1 MLNSKPL
8 ANHKQLVN
16 NTIYMKRNS
25 ITSLLVFAALLLAG
39 GLNAETVITV
49 KPGKNALQ
57 NALKRAS
64 TINDD
69 VIIELSAGTYRTD
82 KTIELTSGK
91 WSSLLITARQGH
103 KVSITGD
110 VVVPK
115 SRVRHITNKA
125 LLERIPA
132 EARSR
137 VMVADCRGLV
147 DSLSNIRPS
156 GFGRKSMPAWSELMV
171 DGSPLTIARWPND
184 SMALIGKIEVSGGV
198 DDKKAGRL
206 PVFHYQGDRPK
217 RWKDAE
223 NIWIGGYFG
232 YGYADDLI
240 PVKAV
245 STADSTI
252 HVGMFTTYQFFTG
265 ADFRRWYIANLIEE
279 LDREGEF
286 VIDPKQSSFYFI
298 PPKGTTSDV
307 RLTVL
312 QDPILAIE
320 HCSNVTIKGI
330 TFENSRGMG
339 VYLEDTHNVVLNGCT
354 LRNLGNVAVSMGCGT
369 DSSQQNLLQH
379 SMEAGGTPHS
389 RLVGDLGG
397 TVYEN
402 TMFYRNPGSNNGVR
416 NCYIYNVG
424 AGGVSLGGGDRKTLT
439 PSNNFVENC
448 RISQYNRIEK
458 SYRPAVWIDGVG
470 NRVSACSIFDAPS
483 MAILF
488 HGNNHV
494 IELCDITNVCQ
505 EVDDQGAI
513 YYGRDPSEQ
522 GHIIRYNYFHQ
533 LSPRHRV
540 TATYHDDGACGSEVY
555 GNIYHRAGS
564 LPVLIG
570 GGMDHHYHGNLFIN
584 CPVAFHIDNRLQN
597 WAANMLAKDGI
608 YEKRLK
614 AVDFKNP
621 PYSKAYSKLVNYWDE
636 NPALPKR
643 NIIEGNLFYNID
655 TVIRGNAKWGEWQG
669 NWTTVNN
676 PGFIDPEQP
685 LKGFVPGAEILK
697 VLPEVGIIPF
707 HKIGASLPAIEQ

>member
-1 MLNSKPL
+1 
-8 ANHKQLVN
+8 
-16 NTIYMKRNS
+16 MKRNL
-25 ITSLLVFAALLLAG
+25 INAILLLAS
-39 GLNAETVITV
+39 GLATISAGAQTTITV
-49 KPGKNALQ
+49 KPGNNALQ
-57 NALKRAS
+57 KA
-64 TINDD
+64 INKAAGIKGN
-69 VIIELSAGTYRTD
+69 VVIELSQGTYRTSR
-82 KTIELTSGK
+82 TIEVTQAQ
-91 WSSLLITARQGH
+91 WSSLLITSRQGH
-103 KVSITGD
+103 QVSITGD

-115 SRVRHITNKA
+115 SRLRHVTNKA

-132 EARSR
+132 ETRSQ

-147 DSLSNIRPS
+147 DSLANIRPS

-206 PVFHYQGDRPK
+206 PVFHYHGDRPK
-217 RWKDAE
+217 RWKDTS
-223 NIWIGGYFG
+223 NMWIGGYFG

-252 HVGMFTTYQFFTG
+252 HAAMFTTYQFFTG
-265 ADFRRWYIANLIEE
+265 ADFRRWYAANIIEE

-286 VIDPKQSSFYFI
+286 VIDPKQSAFYFI
-298 PPKGTTSDV
+298 PPVGTTRDV

-320 HCSNVTIKGI
+320 HCSNVTVKGI
-330 TFENSRGMG
+330 TFENSRGIG
-339 VYLEDTHNVVLNGCT
+339 VYIEDTHNVVLDGCT
-354 LRNLGNVAVSMGCGT
+354 LRNLGSVAVSMGRGT
-369 DSSQQNLLQH
+369 DSEEQDLLHH
-379 SMEAGGTPHS
+379 SMEHGGKAHS

-397 TVYEN
+397 TVYQN
-402 TMFYRNPGSNNGVR
+402 TLFYRNPGTNNGVR

-424 AGGVSLGGGDRKTLT
+424 GGGVSLGGGDRKTLT
-439 PSNNFVENC
+439 PSHNYVENC

-470 NRVSACSIFDAPS
+470 NRVSSCSIFNAPS

-488 HGNNHV
+488 HGNDHV

-570 GGMDHHYHGNLFIN
+570 GGTDHHYHGNLFLN
-584 CPVAFHIDNRLQN
+584 CPVAIHVDNRLQN
-597 WAANMLAKDGI
+597 WAANMVAKDGI
-608 YEKRLK
+608 YETRLN

-621 PYSKAYSKLVNYWDE
+621 PYSTAYPKLVNYWDE

-643 NIIEGNLFYNID
+643 NLIEGNLFYNID
-655 TVIRGNAKWGEWQG
+655 TVIRGNAKWGEWRG
-669 NWTTVNN
+669 NWTTVDN
-676 PGFIDPEQP
+676 PGFVDPEQP
-685 LKGFVPGAEILK
+685 LKGFVPNAPILK
-697 VLPEVGIIPF
+697 VLPEAANIPF
-707 HKIGASLPAIEQ
+707 DKIGSTLPAAER